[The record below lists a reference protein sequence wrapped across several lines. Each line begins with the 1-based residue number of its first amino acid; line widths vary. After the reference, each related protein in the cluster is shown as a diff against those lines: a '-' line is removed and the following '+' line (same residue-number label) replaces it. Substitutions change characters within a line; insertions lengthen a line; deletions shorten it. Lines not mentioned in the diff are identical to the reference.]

1 VGKIGQCDINS
12 DFVIDIIDKDIS
24 CNYNYGWGVVVF
36 KPAFEKFIH
45 KDDLHIGY
53 SMKRY
58 IDEKN
63 ELKYQIINDGLF
75 FDCGTTVGYTEY
87 LNYMEKI
94 KPMHIKGTLIV
105 VAVYINNN
113 LKNYEELV
121 QCLVQLRTVYNNE
134 MIIAVNNDSLNTSWF
149 ETANNLNISILHNKS
164 VSQKYEMGAYKVALQ
179 HFRADKYIFIQGTI
193 FINNKLDLS
202 LLDTNEEMAIAFG
215 IRDDKLSYLQDYEIV
230 ILNDMLNKINMNH
243 WNEDP
248 IVLWNSFSCNNQCL
262 TNIINKGIFDL
273 SCTSKVHSC
282 AFERIWGCYFN
293 TTLKNKITCLPQSCF
308 RKIFLGQP

>member
-1 VGKIGQCDINS
+1 
-12 DFVIDIIDKDIS
+12 
-24 CNYNYGWGVVVF
+24 
-36 KPAFEKFIH
+36 
-45 KDDLHIGY
+45 
-53 SMKRY
+53 
-58 IDEKN
+58 
-63 ELKYQIINDGLF
+63 
-75 FDCGTTVGYTEY
+75 
-87 LNYMEKI
+87 
-94 KPMHIKGTLIV
+94 
-105 VAVYINNN
+105 
-113 LKNYEELV
+113 
-121 QCLVQLRTVYNNE
+121 
-134 MIIAVNNDSLNTSWF
+134 
-149 ETANNLNISILHNKS
+149 
-164 VSQKYEMGAYKVALQ
+164 MGAYKVALQ

-230 ILNDMLNKINMNH
+230 VLNDMLNKINMNH

-293 TTLKNKITCLPQSCF
+293 ATLKNKITCLPQSCF